1 MTPRGLG
8 PSAFV
13 AGNMPPVPTMPTM
26 PARYLSACLIV
37 VEVHEA
43 PGVLF
48 NLASIYEA
56 SGKVDAVAH
65 VG

>member
-1 MTPRGLG
+1 
-8 PSAFV
+8 
-13 AGNMPPVPTMPTM
+13 MPPVPTMPTM